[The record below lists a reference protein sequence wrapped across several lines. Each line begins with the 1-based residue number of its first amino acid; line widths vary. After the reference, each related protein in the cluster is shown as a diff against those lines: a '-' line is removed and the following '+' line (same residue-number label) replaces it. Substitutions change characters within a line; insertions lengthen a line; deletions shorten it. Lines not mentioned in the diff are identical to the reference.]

1 MTMTATRRILFA
13 GGGTGGHFFPAVAIA
28 DRLVQLAGDDFM
40 PEIAFVGTKRGIEFR
55 LRDSLGYPLHL
66 INIRGLAR
74 RLTLTNLILPLLIVG
89 ALVKSYMLLKR
100 FNPDL
105 IVGTGG
111 YVCWPI
117 LKVANFRKIPSVLQE
132 QNSFPGITTRQMSV
146 RATKIYL
153 GFEKAAEFLPKAA
166 RVMVTGNPVRQRVLN
181 GNREAALQGFKLDS
195 DKKTILILGGS
206 QGARNV
212 NNAILAGL
220 NKQALPTNVQILWQT
235 GKRDYTE
242 VTAAAGDKVT
252 HGSLFPFS
260 ERMDLVY
267 AASDLAIAR
276 AGALTIAELVACGV
290 PSILIPLP
298 SAAGDHQRKNARE
311 MAARGVSVIIE
322 EDDLQS
328 DDPLERALRILR
340 TDEYEQMHQATMTL
354 KRDRK
359 TAVDIIAHDI
369 KELITHGNNTGESG
383 ARTT

>member
-1 MTMTATRRILFA
+1 MMAASRRILFA
-13 GGGTGGHFFPAVAIA
+13 GGGTGGHFFPAIAIA
-28 DRLVQLAGDDFM
+28 DRLAQLAGDDFM
-40 PEIAFVGTKRGIEFR
+40 PEIAFVGTRRGIEYR

-74 RLTLTNLILPLLIVG
+74 RLTLSNLILPLLIVG
-89 ALVKSYMLLKR
+89 ALVKSYTLLKR
-100 FNPDL
+100 LKPDI

-117 LKVANFRKIPSVLQE
+117 LKAAEFRKIPTVLQE
-132 QNSFPGITTRQMSV
+132 QNSFPGITTRQMAANAARV
-146 RATKIYL
+146 YL
-153 GFEKAAEFLPKAA
+153 GFEKAAEYLPQAT
-166 RVMVTGNPVRQRVLN
+166 RVMVTGNPVRDRVLG
-181 GNREAALQGFKLDS
+181 GNREKALQEFKLDP

-220 NKQALPTNVQILWQT
+220 QKQALPADVQILWQT
-235 GKRDYTE
+235 GKRDYTD

-267 AASDLAIAR
+267 AAADIAIAR

-298 SAAGDHQRKNARE
+298 SAAGDHQRKNALE
-311 MAARGVSVIIE
+311 MSSKGVSVIIE
-322 EDDLQS
+322 ESDLQL
-328 DDPLERALRILR
+328 DDPLTRYILSKFQLHPR
-340 TDEYEQMHQATMTL
+340 
-354 KRDRK
+354 
-359 TAVDIIAHDI
+359 
-369 KELITHGNNTGESG
+369 
-383 ARTT
+383 